1 MCTSW
6 LIPLPVAFAG
16 VPVPAATPA
25 IGNQVTFASGTSLS
39 ASSNYSPSGLPSNTS
54 DVLINSSSTKTAL
67 TISNYSTLKMESLN
81 LTDGSAYNAY
91 SITNQSTAG
100 NSLLTLGNNAG
111 FTNAYSGMANDLIYL
126 QDTNLTITAS
136 YGTGY
141 GTLGLALASNGNF
154 DLVAGSIS
162 NTPTLTISAV
172 ISGANYGIT
181 TTGTG
186 NAILSGNNT
195 FTGGIVNS
203 SSGTLTLSGTNA
215 ATAFSATAG
224 TVKLAASGALNSVSS
239 VNLSG
244 SALVYYS
251 VLSLSNVINNSAS
264 LSLNGTSALQTEGS
278 AQTVASITGVAG
290 TTLYVGDY
298 TSTATP
304 PVTTSG
310 SFTVGDST
318 STTFAGTIVDAH
330 SGTGAGFTKQGS
342 GTLTLTGNNT
352 LFTSPVA
359 IAAGTLAA
367 SATGTNKALGAI
379 TSVAINNGGTLLLG
393 NSNQVNAAATMTLGS
408 ATGSGTATFNA
419 AGFNQGTATT
429 LGIGALTL
437 KATATVDFGSG
448 NTGNVLHFANSG
460 ATTWTTGSILYI
472 ADYTGSVIQQDGT
485 TVTGTTT
492 DALLFGSDNTGLG
505 STQITQV
512 EFVNPSGFTGTFG
525 ASIDNSGMV
534 FADVPEPTTIL
545 GGLLLVGAAGWT
557 QRRRLRT
564 AFASRALIA

>member
-1 MCTSW
+1 MILIQGKRKTLAFTTATLQGSRSTSRH
-6 LIPLPVAFAG
+6 
-16 VPVPAATPA
+16 
-25 IGNQVTFASGTSLS
+25 
-39 ASSNYSPSGLPSNTS
+39 PSGLFASVFLLALGLSPAKAGTKVSFTKNAALTTSTNYSSGVLPTNTT
-54 DVLINSSSTKTAL
+54 DVLITSSSTAL
-67 TISNYSTLKMESLN
+67 TDSSSSLQMESLN
-81 LTDGSAYNAY
+81 LTDSTPGSTY
-91 SITNQSTAG
+91 SITNKGTSNST
-100 NSLLTLGNNAG
+100 LTLGNSAG
-111 FTNAYSGMANDLIYL
+111 FTNAYSSVANDLIYL
-126 QDTNLTITAS
+126 QDTPLTITGQA
-136 YGTGY
+136 TGY
-141 GTLGLALASNGNF
+141 GTLTLALASNGNF

-162 NTPTLTISAV
+162 VTPTLTISAS
-172 ISGANYGIT
+172 ITGAFGLTI
-181 TTGTG
+181 TGTG
-186 NAILSGNNT
+186 TTNLNGTNT
-195 FTGGIVNS
+195 F
-203 SSGTLTLSGTNA
+203 SGP
-215 ATAFSATAG
+215 F
-224 TVKLAASGALNSVSS
+224 AASGSSTVALGANGALSSVSA

-244 SALVYYS
+244 SAVVYDS
-251 VLSLSNVINNSAS
+251 ILSLSNVINNSAS

-408 ATGSGTATFNA
+408 ATGSSTATFNA

-472 ADYTGSVIQQDGT
+472 ADYTGNVIQQDGT

-564 AFASRALIA
+564 ALATRALLA